1 MKRAKTHKQ
10 TAPLPASY
18 SLEKAF
24 AAYLERRKLH
34 IKPRS
39 IENYRSHFRSL
50 TSFFGAGKRLE
61 SFHEGDLRDYQL
73 WRSTAGEGRREA
85 GSSCINHELNALSQ
99 VLALADLWHP
109 ISKYYEPLPLRNWAP
124 PRVLTAEEEDRFFR
138 FAQRKPEWQTAS
150 CCSQLTNNSTISG
163 CELRHLKLGQL
174 LLTRRP
180 PVIEVPETVK
190 NRYRVRRV
198 PLNDLACEAVRQ
210 LVKLADRKGSELP
223 QHYLIPF
230 RVRMGIY
237 DPWRPAS
244 PYFIRTAFRRIAA
257 LCGLEWVTPNTFR
270 HQAITKLLESGAP
283 DETVRAIAGQV
294 SEKAMRYYSHI
305 RIEAKD
311 EAVRRLEKPMQR
323 KSVRPTENGMSMLAA
338 LQGVACRLDV
348 PFDAAFELILEYER
362 SKAA

>member
-1 MKRAKTHKQ
+1 
-10 TAPLPASY
+10 
-18 SLEKAF
+18 LEKAF
-24 AAYLERRKLH
+24 ATYLERRKLH

-174 LLTRRP
+174 LLTRWP

-230 RVRMGIY
+230 RVRMGVY

-244 PYFIRTAFRRIAA
+244 PYFIRTAFRRIAR

-323 KSVRPTENGMSMLAA
+323 KSVRPTENGMSMLTA
-338 LQGVACRLDV
+338 LKGVARRLDV